1 MNEQPFDEPL
11 NDVEGHID
19 TADDLATEDRWY
31 PGKYTRRLL
40 LAGLG
45 AAVTVVDTAGETVER
60 LIERGES
67 VSNEWTERVNDMR
80 RDNSGAGERVKDYA
94 RTGVNVLLDKVG
106 VPNKGDVDTI
116 NMKLNILSRKLDEI
130 QLQQVQPA
138 AKGKPASG
146 PEGDT
151 LS

>member
-80 RDNSGAGERVKDYA
+80 HDNSGAGERVKDYA
-94 RTGVNVLLDKVG
+94 RTGVNVLLDTVG
-106 VPNKGDVDTI
+106 VPNKG
-116 NMKLNILSRKLDEI
+116 NILSRKLDEI

-146 PEGDT
+146 PEGDS

>member
-11 NDVEGHID
+11 NGVEGHID
-19 TADDLATEDRWY
+19 TADDLAIEDRWY

-60 LIERGES
+60 LIVRGES